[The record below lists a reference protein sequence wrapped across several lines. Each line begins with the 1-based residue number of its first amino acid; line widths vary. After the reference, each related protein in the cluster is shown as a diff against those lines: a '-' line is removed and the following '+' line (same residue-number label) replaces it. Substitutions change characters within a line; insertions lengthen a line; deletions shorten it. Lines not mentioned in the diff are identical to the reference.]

1 MKRGTFVGRSS
12 RNCCS
17 SACIAKTPA
26 VCVSRGRERLQFWR
40 ERTRER
46 DARRREGDKERERG
60 VPGRSRCSPQ
70 QWGCWRERLQEEEEE
85 EKPVL
90 WRYLTSGSR
99 CSLLPKVCSI
109 SFKLMD
115 LWLPKAAGNMLLR
128 YYYYYNNYYCLA
140 FLFSI
145 PNQHCSPPSSIVKK
159 RLLDLYSV
167 VRLYLLSERWVLII
181 KLLDHFFFS
190 LFLNWCF
197 FGRGLWCMEDLKCLV
212 I

>member
-1 MKRGTFVGRSS
+1 MTSWVIIFLSLRLGTKSPSQTKKNCKFGHKLWPNDSQIWGFRGFTVWMKRGTFVGRSS

-26 VCVSRGRERLQFWR
+26 RVCLEGERDFSFG
-40 ERTRER
+40 ESERER
-46 DARRREGDKERERG
+46 DARRRDGDKERERG
-60 VPGRSRCSPQ
+60 VKVRSRCSPQ
-70 QWGCWRERLQEEEEE
+70 QWGCWRERLQEEEE

-128 YYYYYNNYYCLA
+128 YYYYYYY
-140 FLFSI
+140 
-145 PNQHCSPPSSIVKK
+145 
-159 RLLDLYSV
+159 Y
-167 VRLYLLSERWVLII
+167 YY
-181 KLLDHFFFS
+181 
-190 LFLNWCF
+190 
-197 FGRGLWCMEDLKCLV
+197 
-212 I
+212 

>member
-17 SACIAKTPA
+17 SACIAKSLP
-26 VCVSRGRERLQFWR
+26 CGSRGRRSSVLEKR
-40 ERTRER
+40 ERER
-46 DARRREGDKERERG
+46 DATRRDGDKERERRE
-60 VPGRSRCSPQ
+60 PGRSRCSPQ

-85 EKPVL
+85 KLVL

-128 YYYYYNNYYCLA
+128 YYYYYHYYYCLA
-140 FLFSI
+140 FLFFI
-145 PNQHCSPPSSIVKK
+145 PNQHCSPPSSIVKNDSWICI
-159 RLLDLYSV
+159 RWSDYTYSLNGGS
-167 VRLYLLSERWVLII
+167 RSSSFWII
-181 KLLDHFFFS
+181 FFFF
-190 LFLNWCF
+190 FLNWCF
-197 FGRGLWCMEDLKCLV
+197 FGWGLWCMEYLKCLV